1 MKRLCFLLTLVS
13 ILIRAQNEMNVKGQ
27 RVKYLIDNMIDDVNP
42 QVRKKRR
49 NCRSA
54 SKLLKFYASKKV
66 PSIM

>member
-27 RVKYLIDNMIDDVNP
+27 RVKYLIDNMIDDVKP